1 MISGT
6 LVSDRLIEVRLLQ
19 VWLRSDLYETIHP
32 SLDLIFL
39 C

>member
-19 VWLRSDLYETIHP
+19 VWLHSDLYETIHP
-32 SLDLIFL
+32 SLDLISL